1 VALIRKHAARNTVVA
16 YFGVILGYVNL
27 TIIFPKLLEQS
38 VFGLTQVLI
47 AAMLFIS
54 NFGSLGLKMSTIRF
68 RPVFE
73 SKQEIATNFFAFMLT
88 ICLIGIALSLVSL
101 YVFQDFITDRFSKN
115 SPLFVDY
122 YRLVYWLAIFGVTNM
137 FLDSYCQSIFQSIV
151 AAFYREVVMRLLQL
165 AAVLLYWFGF
175 LDLNGFLVTFVMVQA
190 LYSILIGATL
200 ILGKHIVWNWNFE
213 NISKSLRIDI
223 AKFSIIA
230 IIGGNALLTN
240 VDVLFVGSMI
250 GLEATAIYAVAVAI
264 GNILLIPSRS
274 MLRVANAVAAD
285 AWVQNDLPKLNRVYK
300 KSAITNLIIGGVVFL
315 IIAHCIPEIL
325 SYLPKNFEAG
335 TATIIVLALSKLI
348 HLSTGIN
355 SGIIATSKDYAMNL
369 VFNVM
374 SAFGLWGF
382 MYFLIPMY
390 GIMGAAMAMLY
401 VALLQNTAKV
411 VFLQTKYELQPY
423 NRSYFVVILIGL
435 FTYLV
440 IGLIPEFWTN
450 PIIGLGVKAS
460 LTTALFLGP
469 IYFFKLSNDFNLLV
483 GDVFKKL
490 KF

>member
-1 VALIRKHAARNTVVA
+1 MALIRKHAARNTVVA
-16 YFGVILGYVNL
+16 YFGVILGYINL

-47 AAMLFIS
+47 AAMLFVS

-73 SKQEIATNFFAFMLT
+73 SRSDITSNFFAFMLT
-88 ICLIGIALSLVSL
+88 ICLTGIGLSLLSL
-101 YVFQDFITDRFSKN
+101 FVFQDFIIARFSKN

-122 YRLVYWLAIFGVTNM
+122 YHLVYWLAIFGVMNM
-137 FLDSYCQSIFQSIV
+137 FLDSYCQSIFKSIL
-151 AAFYREVVMRLLQL
+151 AAFYREVVMRVLQL
-165 AAVLLYWFGF
+165 IAVVLYW
-175 LDLNGFLVTFVMVQA
+175 LDYLNLESFLVTFVMVQA
-190 LYSILIGATL
+190 LYSLLIGSTL
-200 ILGKHIVWNWNFE
+200 LLSNQIIWNWNFKKITKPL
-213 NISKSLRIDI
+213 ISDI
-223 AKFSIIA
+223 SKFSIIA

-274 MLRVANAVAAD
+274 MLRVANAVAAE

-325 SYLPKNFEAG
+325 SYLPNNFKTG
-335 TATIIVLALSKLI
+335 TATIVVLALSKMI

-355 SGIIATSKDYAMNL
+355 SGIIATSKDYFMNL
-369 VFNVM
+369 VFNVL
-374 SAFGLWGF
+374 SAVGLWGF
-382 MYFLIPMY
+382 MLYLIPIY
-390 GIMGAAMAMLY
+390 GIMGAALAMLL
-401 VALLQNTAKV
+401 VAILQNTAKV
-411 VFLQTKYELQPY
+411 VFLKTKYQLQPF
-423 NRSYFVVILIGL
+423 NRPYMLVLLLGIT
-435 FTYLV
+435 TYIV

-450 PIIGLGVKAS
+450 PIIGLGVKAT
-460 LTTALFLGP
+460 LTSVIFLGP
-469 IYFFKLSNDFNLLV
+469 VYYFKLSTDFNLLV
-483 GDVFKKL
+483 GDVLKRL